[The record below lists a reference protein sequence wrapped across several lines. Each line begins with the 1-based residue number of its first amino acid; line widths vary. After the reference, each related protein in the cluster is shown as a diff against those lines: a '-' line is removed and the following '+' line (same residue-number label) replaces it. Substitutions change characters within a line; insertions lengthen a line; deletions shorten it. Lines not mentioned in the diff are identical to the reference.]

1 MSFGSLCAWSSPSSS
16 SALSAWWSFFQASW
30 VTIGLAIIII
40 INILFF
46 CITSIIII
54 MIILSG
60 LLSHYGPGHHD
71 YTDTNM
77 ALSKVQ
83 KELLSS
89 FLEQT
94 NHHLFTKI
102 SPGKMKVRTI
112 IKKLSTKLKESENLV
127 KLMELQRDLVIIIIF
142 HPFRGSL
149 RIKVCGGFGLV
160 IIAMH

>member
-1 MSFGSLCAWSSPSSS
+1 M
-16 SALSAWWSFFQASW
+16 
-30 VTIGLAIIII
+30 GLAIIII

-46 CITSIIII
+46 CIISFIIIIII

-83 KELLSS
+83 QELCSS

-94 NHHLFTKI
+94 NHYFFTKI

-142 HPFRGSL
+142 HPF
-149 RIKVCGGFGLV
+149 
-160 IIAMH
+160 